1 MTKISAWGKHFL
13 LLLSCHYGCYS
24 LLTLLLHRDVSVQGT
39 AKLYEDSD
47 LSKKAGT
54 FSEKRTFVRARNPY
68 SFSSSKGSKSNP
80 GSSPDTDDEDYKL
93 SLRADISGAVLF
105 DDESQ
110 IYYAGVSNFD
120 EDTTIAFGKNELPI
134 LGGTGQHIGAV
145 GTVKFSKYEEDD
157 EYYYYEDDC
166 FIDEYYYSKNGK
178 SGGSSSSGRRLKGHA
193 GSSSRRRLEPCG
205 YDYYYSKNGKSGSSS
220 SRRRLTGPMSMLS
233 DSESTIE
240 IQHTYSSS
248 SPDFDSRD
256 SVRDI
261 KIEVCLLV

>member
-1 MTKISAWGKHFL
+1 VTKISAWGKHFL

-54 FSEKRTFVRARNPY
+54 FSEKRMFVRARNPY
-68 SFSSSKGSKSNP
+68 SFSSSKGGKA
-80 GSSPDTDDEDYKL
+80 SSPDTDDEDYKL

-145 GTVKFSKYEEDD
+145 GTVKFSEYEEDD
-157 EYYYYEDDC
+157 EYY
-166 FIDEYYYSKNGK
+166 
-178 SGGSSSSGRRLKGHA
+178 
-193 GSSSRRRLEPCG
+193 
-205 YDYYYSKNGKSGSSS
+205 YYYSKNGKSGSSS
-220 SRRRLTGPMSMLS
+220 SRRRMTGPMSMLS
-233 DSESTIE
+233 DSESTME
-240 IQHTYSSS
+240 IQHTYSGS

>member
-54 FSEKRTFVRARNPY
+54 FSEKRMFVRARNPY
-68 SFSSSKGSKSNP
+68 SFSSSKGGKA
-80 GSSPDTDDEDYKL
+80 SSPDTDDEDYKL

-145 GTVKFSKYEEDD
+145 GTVKFSEYEEDD
-157 EYYYYEDDC
+157 EYY
-166 FIDEYYYSKNGK
+166 
-178 SGGSSSSGRRLKGHA
+178 
-193 GSSSRRRLEPCG
+193 
-205 YDYYYSKNGKSGSSS
+205 YYYSKNGKSGSSS
-220 SRRRLTGPMSMLS
+220 SRRRMTGPMSMLS

>member
-54 FSEKRTFVRARNPY
+54 FSEKRMFVRARNPY
-68 SFSSSKGSKSNP
+68 SFSSSKGGKA
-80 GSSPDTDDEDYKL
+80 SSPDTDDEDYKL

-145 GTVKFSKYEEDD
+145 GTVKFSEYEEDD
-157 EYYYYEDDC
+157 EYY
-166 FIDEYYYSKNGK
+166 
-178 SGGSSSSGRRLKGHA
+178 
-193 GSSSRRRLEPCG
+193 
-205 YDYYYSKNGKSGSSS
+205 YYYSKNGKSGSSS
-220 SRRRLTGPMSMLS
+220 SRRRMTGPMSMLS
-233 DSESTIE
+233 DSESTME
-240 IQHTYSSS
+240 IQHTYSGS

>member
-1 MTKISAWGKHFL
+1 
-13 LLLSCHYGCYS
+13 
-24 LLTLLLHRDVSVQGT
+24 LLHRDVSVQGT

-68 SFSSSKGSKSNP
+68 SFSSSKGGKA
-80 GSSPDTDDEDYKL
+80 SSPDTDDEDYKL

-145 GTVKFSKYEEDD
+145 GTVKFSEYEEDD
-157 EYYYYEDDC
+157 EYY
-166 FIDEYYYSKNGK
+166 
-178 SGGSSSSGRRLKGHA
+178 
-193 GSSSRRRLEPCG
+193 
-205 YDYYYSKNGKSGSSS
+205 YYYSKNGKSGSSS
-220 SRRRLTGPMSMLS
+220 SRRRMTGPMSMLS
-233 DSESTIE
+233 DSESTME
-240 IQHTYSSS
+240 IQHTYSGS